1 MMKQLRNILLAT
13 LALFALTVSC
23 VDPLEPVPGSQSSIP
38 SDALVFSPT
47 VLGITPAT
55 KTPGDEDF
63 DRGENKVTR
72 LDVFVYITTG
82 GTSTFHKHYTI
93 GDGSEAIDTSVDYLL
108 ESNWRLNYTL
118 TDTYRIYAIANINA
132 NKLND
137 PILPDSPSETE
148 LLNLTSESDA
158 KISGQ
163 YGYTCYDIVRLKN
176 VEGTT
181 PAEAGSLDHHISD
194 KLFLMDGKIDNWQI
208 DQTAAKQYFTKAG
221 ASATNSFDLSRAAAK
236 FRVELDFSQSFK
248 NRLGTEDVST
258 YSEVFQNSL
267 GPDFGQGLKFVRVV
281 DTWPLGEGET
291 KPTPKTVDIITIGA
305 ITPDSGN
312 KVYASGVVTGGARA
326 KFANILKATY
336 NIAPPA
342 EPSATTTPTATQL
355 SSFRDANLWDSQNF
369 YEFSWRTPNGT
380 YGTGENETKLYKY
393 PYVDTTYSY
402 AFSWEASQA
411 AEKAPALAV
420 SIIYTTYTQ
429 KYNADGSFNGEAESD
444 GGVTNYYRV
453 PLVDIFGAS
462 EDETTDPVTPARA
475 PINSVERNYYYQV
488 KAEINTMGTSTT
500 DIEPNKVHLKYKII
514 PWPDAP
520 DEKTEAQTTQLLYFV
535 PEKEYRLR
543 GDGEQFV
550 YLQYFTPK
558 SDPIAGSSPTY
569 YEYTPKI
576 KNIKVYYYNQ
586 SGAKHYLVGSESSG
600 ASASGSYIWD
610 SDNETPILATD
621 PAANVHIEVQANAQG
636 GRFYI
641 LSEALENRSVK
652 YIEFDAEVNFGAA
665 GKVTHTI
672 RVYHFPLDNLQ
683 SVLGAWSSRWNGNS
697 SSTTT
702 TEYSFNPV
710 ADGWDSWTGYVD
722 DIECTFEEYN
732 SAEPEHRSTTTITG
746 TRTATREEFLNNVTT
761 NTDRAA
767 ANSEANAVHEYWG
780 TNPSDVRY
788 QNTDPGTAT
797 INDNWDYWDRYWN
810 GYGPYNDYNMHKYA
824 YYYTKAE
831 MTVYKARR
839 YYRTITVN
847 VPSTGNWVDWDRD
860 EGQTYNNASNAKYT
874 YDGSNFEAK
883 VYNNGL
889 VYGINVSSNYT
900 YSVATTQESVQAG
913 MGGSYYYTTGA
924 WYRFFTNGTR
934 DRVASNMTGLNNNH
948 MYVIQISKA
957 GKDKYGNDV
966 IIGRPVLDGAYQS
979 DDNTVS
985 PAFMIASQLG
995 AVSTF
1000 GTGENAASNA
1010 ASHCHTYMEVAQNG
1024 RRFTGWRLPTQA
1036 EVAYII
1042 QYQTDL
1048 SGSDV
1053 FDDVLTGHYYYTLN
1067 KGADGNRWADTG
1079 KNDDNH
1085 AVRCIRDLTPE
1096 EVKELNDTGTITS
1109 NTY

>member
-1 MMKQLRNILLAT
+1 MMKRLRYNLMAV
-13 LALFALTVSC
+13 LALFVLTVSC

-82 GTSTFHKHYTI
+82 GTSSFHKHYTI
-93 GDGSEAIDTSVDYLL
+93 GDGSAAINMGEDYLL
-108 ESNWRLNYTL
+108 ESNWRLNYTT
-118 TDTYRIYAIANINA
+118 TDTYRVYAIANINA
-132 NKLND
+132 NNKANKLYDPND
-137 PILPDSPSETE
+137 PVLPASPSETE
-148 LLNLTSESDA
+148 LLSLTSESA
-158 KISGQ
+158 ASITGQ

-176 VEGTT
+176 VENTT

-221 ASATNSFDLSRAAAK
+221 ASVTNSFDLSRAAAK

-248 NRLGTEDVST
+248 DKLGDASDYNRKFTKVEYWD
-258 YSEVFQNSL
+258 
-267 GPDFGQGLKFVRVV
+267 PD
-281 DTWPLGEGET
+281 T
-291 KPTPKTVDIITIGA
+291 KQKPKTIQVITIGKLTDETN
-305 ITPDSGN
+305 IESMVSG
-312 KVYASGVVTGGARA
+312 GPRL
-326 KFANILKATY
+326 KFANFLKATY
-336 NIAPPA
+336 DIAPSGTT
-342 EPSATTTPTATQL
+342 PSATDLAT
-355 SSFRDANLWDSQNF
+355 FRKANLWDSQNF
-369 YEFSWRTPNGT
+369 YEFSFRTQA
-380 YGTGENETKLYKY
+380 GEEGADGFTY
-393 PYVDTTYSY
+393 PYIDTTYSY
-402 AFSWEASQA
+402 AFGWEAGKA
-411 AEKAPALAV
+411 AEFAPALAV
-420 SIIYTTYTQ
+420 SVVYTTYTQ
-429 KYNADGSFNGEAESD
+429 KYLEDGTTKDGGLVSD
-444 GGVTNYYRV
+444 GGVTNYYRI
-453 PLVDIFGAS
+453 PLIDITKTGENA
-462 EDETTDPVTPARA
+462 
-475 PINSVERNYYYQV
+475 INSIERNYYYQV
-488 KAEINTMGTSTT
+488 KAEINTMGTSIT

-543 GDGEQFV
+543 GDDEQFV

-610 SDNETPILATD
+610 SDNETPILPTD
-621 PAANVHIEVQANAQG
+621 PAANVRIEVQANAQG

-665 GKVTHTI
+665 GTVSHTI

-683 SVLGAWSSRWNGNS
+683 SVLGAWSSRWNSNS
-697 SSTTT
+697 SSTTI
-702 TEYSFNPV
+702 TEYSFNPA
-710 ADGWDSWTGYVD
+710 ADGWAPDSYDADHDYEDNVV
-722 DIECTFEEYN
+722 CSLEEYN
-732 SAEPEHRSTTTITG
+732 SAEPEHRSISTTTE
-746 TRTATREEFLNNVTT
+746 TRTATREDFLTNVTT
-761 NTDRAA
+761 NADRAA
-767 ANSEANAVHEYWG
+767 ASSEMTAINNYWG
-780 TNPSDVRY
+780 TDPRYVSYVSQYNPE
-788 QNTDPGTAT
+788 PALAT
-797 INDNWDYWDRYWN
+797 LTDNWDYWSPYYN
-810 GYGPYNDYNMHKYA
+810 GTLDNDYNKYK
-824 YYYTKAE
+824 YQNYYTKAPV
-831 MTVYKARR
+831 TTYKARR
-839 YYRTITVN
+839 YYRTVTVN

-1079 KNDDNH
+1079 KTDDNNH